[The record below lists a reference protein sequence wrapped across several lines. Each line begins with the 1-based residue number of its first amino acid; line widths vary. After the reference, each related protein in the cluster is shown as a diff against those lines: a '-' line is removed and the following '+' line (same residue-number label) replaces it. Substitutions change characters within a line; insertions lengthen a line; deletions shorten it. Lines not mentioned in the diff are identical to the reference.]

1 MPEWG
6 LFKMIGIRQGEQYIF
21 GMAAKPKL
29 RLELDGAWLR
39 ACFDL
44 TAQEKRALSIVL
56 ALALLGL
63 AARAWFR
70 THSAS
75 VPSVTQTDMENTRP

>member
-1 MPEWG
+1 
-6 LFKMIGIRQGEQYIF
+6 
-21 GMAAKPKL
+21 MAVKPKL
-29 RLELDGAWLR
+29 RLELDWSWLR

-44 TAQEKRALSIVL
+44 TAQEKRALSVVL

-70 THSAS
+70 THGDSN
-75 VPSVTQTDMENTRP
+75 SVTKPEMENITP